1 MEEML
6 TVFKEI
12 KLNPTKVV
20 LQLNNYKNKISL
32 NNQKKKIFLMVRPVG
47 SMQVKVQMLD
57 QNKIK
62 CKTIKMVKDKLL
74 EI

>member
-1 MEEML
+1 
-6 TVFKEI
+6 
-12 KLNPTKVV
+12 
-20 LQLNNYKNKISL
+20 
-32 NNQKKKIFLMVRPVG
+32 MVRPVG